1 METTRLNE
9 IYLELS
15 QFVTAKSAREI
26 ELEKIAD
33 GRIEFI
39 EHIYQNYGHLLNPKD
54 RAIITALLEAWKPQI
69 YAQY

>member
-1 METTRLNE
+1 METEYLNRL
-9 IYLELS
+9 YLELS

-26 ELEKIAD
+26 SIEKVSE

-39 EHIYQNYGHLLNPKD
+39 EHIYQHYGHLLNPKD
-54 RAIITALLEAWKPQI
+54 RAIITALLEQWKPQI